1 MDTKQQL
8 LELLLRHK
16 GEYVSGQQ
24 IGTQLSVSRAA
35 IWKAIT
41 ALRAEGYQI
50 DAVKN
55 KGYCL
60 STQTDVI
67 SAVGV
72 RKYLQPEYQGLDIT
86 VHPTLVSTNNT
97 ARENAACGASEGVV
111 FALTQTGGKG
121 RKGRSFFS
129 PQGSGIYMSLL
140 LRPHH
145 FSAEKAASLTTMAAV
160 AVCEAIESVCGKT
173 AKIKWVNDVFVD
185 GKKACGILTEA
196 AMGIETGTLDYAI
209 VGIGINV
216 TPPREGF
223 PDELKSIAGAILLS
237 PQSDGKNRL
246 ATEVINRF
254 MYYYLS
260 KNQGYVSS
268 YRSKSFILGRQIT
281 VIGFDSERTATALD
295 IDGECRLIVRYDSG
309 ETAALSS
316 GEISIKI

>member
-1 MDTKQQL
+1 MDTKQRL
-8 LELLLRHK
+8 LNLLDFHK

-24 IGTQLSVSRAA
+24 LGEELAVSRAA
-35 IWKAIT
+35 IWKAIK
-41 ALRAEGYQI
+41 ALRAEGYLI

-60 STQTDVI
+60 SAQTDVI
-67 SAVGV
+67 SAIGV
-72 RKYLQPEYQGLDIT
+72 RKYLQPEYQSLGIA
-86 VHPTLVSTNNT
+86 VFPTLVSTNNT
-97 ARENAACGASEGVV
+97 ARENAIAGASEGVV
-111 FALTQTGGKG
+111 LALCQTGGKG

-129 PQGSGIYMSLL
+129 PEGSGIYMSLL

-145 FSAEKAASLTTMAAV
+145 YSADKAASLTTMAAV
-160 AVCEAIESVCGKT
+160 AVCDAIESVCGKT

-196 AMGIETGTLDYAI
+196 AMSIETGALDYAI

-216 TPPREGF
+216 TPPSEGF
-223 PDELKSIAGAILLS
+223 PDELKSIAGAVLLS

-246 ATEVINRF
+246 AAEVINRF
-254 MYYYLS
+254 MNYYLS

-268 YRSKSFILGRQIT
+268 YISKSFILGKQIT
-281 VIGFDSERTATALD
+281 VIGYDSERTATALD
-295 IDGECRLIVRYDSG
+295 IDSECRLIVRYDSG
-309 ETAALSS
+309 ETAVLSS